1 MLKFIWAGLIII
13 GVLVGILTGNIAE
26 VSDAVIAGATEAA
39 ELCISMIGIYAL
51 WMGLLN
57 IANQSG
63 LVNAIAKKVEKFI
76 HLLFRGLKKGSEA
89 IGYIT
94 LNMVANMLG
103 MGNAATPFGLK
114 AMQALKDENGGRD
127 EASDDMC
134 MFIIINTASVQLLPL
149 TIIAVRTASGSTNP
163 TEIVGTSLLATFAT
177 AVIGVLFAKVC
188 AMKGRRKKGKK

>member
-1 MLKFIWAGLIII
+1 MLKYIWAGLIVL
-13 GVLVGILTGNIAE
+13 GVLVGAVSGNMEA
-26 VSDAVIAGATEAA
+26 VSDAVVSGAQEAA

-57 IANQSG
+57 IANEAG
-63 LVNAIAKKVEKFI
+63 LVNAIAKRLERVMR
-76 HLLFRGLKKGSEA
+76 LLFRGLRKGSEA

-114 AMQALKDENGGRD
+114 AMQALKDENGGAA

-149 TIIAVRTASGSTNP
+149 TIIAVRTASGSSDP
-163 TEIVGTSLLATFAT
+163 TEIVGTSLIATFAT
-177 AVIGVLFAKVC
+177 AVIGVLFAKLC
-188 AMKGRRKKGKK
+188 AIKGRRRKTRT